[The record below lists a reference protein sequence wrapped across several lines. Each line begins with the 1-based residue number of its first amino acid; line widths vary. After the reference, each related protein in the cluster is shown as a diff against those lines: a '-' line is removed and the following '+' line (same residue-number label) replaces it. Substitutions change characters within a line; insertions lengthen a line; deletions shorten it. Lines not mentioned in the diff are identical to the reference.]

1 MEQVENAKA
10 YAKKALEEK
19 IRRDIETIAY
29 SLVREGQRFRIE
41 EGTAYTYCGIL
52 EQQINGE
59 PIDKWYG
66 DSKTQVYLDFI
77 GEFFDDE

>member
-1 MEQVENAKA
+1 MEQVERAKA
-10 YAKKALEEK
+10 YIKRALKEK

-29 SLVREGQRFRIE
+29 SLVREGQRFKVE
-41 EGTAYTYCGIL
+41 EGTAYKYCGIL
-52 EQQINGE
+52 EHDGE

-77 GEFFDDE
+77 GEFFNDE

>member
-10 YAKKALEEK
+10 YIKRALEEK

-29 SLVREGQRFRIE
+29 SLLREGQRFRVE
-41 EGTAYTYCGIL
+41 EGNAYKYCGIL
-52 EQQINGE
+52 EHDGE

-77 GEFFDDE
+77 GEHFSDE